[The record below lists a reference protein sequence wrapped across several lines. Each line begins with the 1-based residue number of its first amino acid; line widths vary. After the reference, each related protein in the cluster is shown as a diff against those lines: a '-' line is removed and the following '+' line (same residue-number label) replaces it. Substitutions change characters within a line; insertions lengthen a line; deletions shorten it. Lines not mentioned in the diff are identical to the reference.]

1 MEALEI
7 QDWLARGQELL
18 DRCRSVLA
26 GSPDEGVRALARCLP
41 SQPYD
46 EEQELRV
53 VFAGQYNAG
62 KSTILRVLT
71 GREDILI
78 GSGVTTKSV
87 QELGWNGIKVLDTPG
102 VHTTRYP
109 DHDALTYEAIARADL
124 LVFVVTNELFD
135 SLLGEHFRSLAVD
148 RGKGHEM
155 MLVVNKMQ
163 RSATGNTREV
173 QDVITEDLRKVLTPY
188 TPEQMR
194 ISFTDAECALETL
207 RENDPERR
215 AELWRDSGFSG
226 FMDQLNE
233 FVRSKD
239 LESRFTTGLYMAE
252 QVLHDAQAKI
262 PPGDTDLDAA
272 IELLTLKRRAFLEA
286 RSDINTAVNDKING
300 TATSIR
306 QEGETLA
313 GLVNKETGPEYFQ
326 AAEETAIDHVQELCD
341 DLDVAVQE
349 IIDQHCQELDERFE
363 AIHAS
368 RLSVDLRERL
378 EVSVPHGSSD
388 VAGWKAT
395 AIASGKL
402 GQFLFGSARGGSS
415 ASAGLFSLRA
425 ASGSGAHGAVKAVG
439 GFLGYKFVPWQA
451 VKIARGIGAA
461 GKFLSV
467 AGPLLEAA
475 LAIKSQIDANREEK
489 ELQAA
494 RDEIRANFEECAH
507 QSERSFRKGKD
518 DFLKGNFAKLLSDLD
533 YQLTELRSYRDG
545 RVEISADLNNLT
557 TELRTLIGQMHY
569 GGFPAQT

>member
-1 MEALEI
+1 METLEI
-7 QDWLARGQELL
+7 QDWFARGQELL

-26 GSPDEGVRALARCLP
+26 GSSDERVRALARRLP
-41 SQPYD
+41 SKPYD

-53 VFAGQYNAG
+53 VFAGQYSAG

-71 GREDILI
+71 RREDILI
-78 GSGVTTKSV
+78 GPGVTTKSV
-87 QELGWNGIKVLDTPG
+87 QELDWNGIKVLDTPG
-102 VHTTRYP
+102 VHTTLFP

-124 LVFVVTNELFD
+124 LVFVITNELFD
-135 SLLGEHFRSLAVD
+135 NHLAGHFRSLAVD

-155 MLVVNKMQ
+155 ILVVNKMQ
-163 RSATGNTREV
+163 RSAAGNTSEV

-194 ISFTDAECALETL
+194 LSFTDAERALESL
-207 RENDPERR
+207 QEDDPEIRG
-215 AELWRDSGFSG
+215 ELWSDSGFGG
-226 FMDQLNE
+226 FMDQLSE

-239 LESRFTTGLYMAE
+239 LESRFTTGLYMAG
-252 QVLHDAQAKI
+252 QVLHDALAKI
-262 PPGDTDLDAA
+262 PLVDTDLDAA
-272 IELLTLKRRAFLEA
+272 IELLTQKRRAFLEA
-286 RSDINTAVNDKING
+286 RSDINTAVNDKISVAVNR
-300 TATSIR
+300 IR
-306 QEGETLA
+306 MEGETLA
-313 GLVNKETGPEYFQ
+313 GLVNKETGPEQFK
-326 AAEETAIDHVQELCD
+326 AAEETSIDHVQKLCD

-349 IIDQHCQELDERFE
+349 IIDQHCQELDKRFE

-388 VAGWKAT
+388 AVGWKAT
-395 AIASGKL
+395 ASASGKL
-402 GQFLFGSARGGSS
+402 GQFLFGSSRGGPS

-425 ASGSGAHGAVKAVG
+425 ASGSGAHSTVKAVG
-439 GFLGYKFVPWQA
+439 GFMGYKFAPWQA
-451 VKIARGIGAA
+451 VKITRGIGAA

-475 LAIKSQIDANREEK
+475 LAIKAEIDASRKKK
-489 ELQAA
+489 ELQDA

-507 QSERSFRKGKD
+507 QVERNFKKGKD
-518 DFLKGNFAKLLSDLD
+518 DFLKGEFAKLLSDLD
-533 YQLTELRSYRDG
+533 SQLNELRSYRDG

-569 GGFPAQT
+569 GGAPGQT